1 MSPASPHVIPVVGKN
16 IEVNS
21 ADELLMEQH
30 LQRSEHASNMKR
42 MISEEEE
49 EGLKKE
55 GRGVPK
61 MARTGTSK
69 KIRYFQ
75 VMQANNCFVKSTSCS
90 CNNSSRSGY
99 FHWLYDKQV
108 FL

>member
-1 MSPASPHVIPVVGKN
+1 
-16 IEVNS
+16 
-21 ADELLMEQH
+21 MEQH

-49 EGLKKE
+49 VKKE

-61 MARTGTSK
+61 MARTGTSE

-75 VMQANNCFVKSTSCS
+75 VMQANNCFVKSINFSY
-90 CNNSSRSGY
+90 SSY
-99 FHWLYDKQV
+99 NI
-108 FL
+108 